1 MHSDHSRFP
10 INFPKLLSRGRY
22 IFDGVKQIEER
33 NNEFNLTRS
42 TLHIMGRHKLQCTEA
57 AIHHT
62 GVYIPWLIACWRNCT
77 QWSKPLV
84 DQPIRE
90 VKEKRKRETER
101 ERKDHR
107 AEKVETFG
115 SHLPSRIQCID

>member
-1 MHSDHSRFP
+1 M
-10 INFPKLLSRGRY
+10 
-22 IFDGVKQIEER
+22 GVKQIEER
-33 NNEFNLTRS
+33 NNEADLTRP

-84 DQPIRE
+84 DQPIRK
-90 VKEKRKRETER
+90 VKEKRKREAER
-101 ERKDHR
+101 ERGKII
-107 AEKVETFG
+107 EQKK
-115 SHLPSRIQCID
+115 SKHLDPTYRVGYNALINEGHQDRHAVPAKNLIWANTV

>member
-33 NNEFNLTRS
+33 NNEFDLTRS

-62 GVYIPWLIACWRNCT
+62 GVYVPWLVACWRNCT

-101 ERKDHR
+101 EER
-107 AEKVETFG
+107 
-115 SHLPSRIQCID
+115 S